1 MNHFIKIIY
10 CVGLFLI
17 LHSKNTYSQ
26 VNADSVANL
35 SNDFG
40 KEISSIKDLVLNLKI
55 KSEQTEKSQYDKNYQ
70 LIIRGVDMIQEL
82 HNGSLQILTARNQNI
97 FTKKVAD
104 INNPSSDALGFQLLD
119 VIIKSV
125 EENIANLTTIEKP
138 EKARLTSTVGT
149 LVDGLKSVV
158 SFPPLQIISNA
169 LSVISSF
176 TIFKAK
182 SGLKKSDDMIIEGSN
197 PINKE
202 ILQKITKSLL
212 PYIDF
217 YNELNELNRRFE
229 NTLYQHTIQYKD
241 FIEALAI
248 LKQDIE
254 KSVDFKNSLGEQINA
269 MFEYNKSALTD
280 FNFKAKNESAEVK
293 SLTINIYT
301 MLELV
306 DTYKKFTNDFI
317 QIQSDY
323 FTGNIS
329 ILEKKAKILPVKDD
343 IKIDKMLNELNQLKN
358 GNPGEGIIGFDVAY
372 KERLSIILTKLNK
385 VNQIRY

>member
-1 MNHFIKIIY
+1 MSYFLKTGY
-10 CVGLFLI
+10 CLLFL
-17 LHSKNTYSQ
+17 LTYNTAIFAQNIS
-26 VNADSVANL
+26 DSVNLL

-55 KSEQTEKSQYDKNYQ
+55 KSEQTEKSQYNKNYQ

-202 ILQKITKSLL
+202 TLQKITKSLM

-269 MFEYNKSALTD
+269 MFEYNKSALAD

>member
-138 EKARLTSTVGT
+138 EKARLTIATASSGGENY
-149 LVDGLKSVV
+149 LAQWRNRDPFDQPAGYR
-158 SFPPLQIISNA
+158 N
-169 LSVISSF
+169 LS
-176 TIFKAK
+176 
-182 SGLKKSDDMIIEGSN
+182 
-197 PINKE
+197 
-202 ILQKITKSLL
+202 Q
-212 PYIDF
+212 
-217 YNELNELNRRFE
+217 
-229 NTLYQHTIQYKD
+229 
-241 FIEALAI
+241 
-248 LKQDIE
+248 
-254 KSVDFKNSLGEQINA
+254 
-269 MFEYNKSALTD
+269 
-280 FNFKAKNESAEVK
+280 
-293 SLTINIYT
+293 
-301 MLELV
+301 
-306 DTYKKFTNDFI
+306 
-317 QIQSDY
+317 
-323 FTGNIS
+323 
-329 ILEKKAKILPVKDD
+329 
-343 IKIDKMLNELNQLKN
+343 
-358 GNPGEGIIGFDVAY
+358 
-372 KERLSIILTKLNK
+372 ERPC
-385 VNQIRY
+385 